1 MRVGFE
7 PTSSDYEPDK
17 LTCYSISSLN
27 KFSEE
32 KDLNLWSSVPKTE
45 ALARL
50 CYLPFNILNINND
63 GRIRTYNIRIM
74 IPILYH

>member
-1 MRVGFE
+1 MMRVGFE

-32 KDLNLWSSVPKTE
+32 KDLNL
-45 ALARL
+45 
-50 CYLPFNILNINND
+50 
-63 GRIRTYNIRIM
+63 
-74 IPILYH
+74 